1 MIRSIGV
8 FALFIVVGLLHAGES
23 TKAGAAKKTA
33 TELASAML
41 KGEHA
46 KVVDRT
52 FDKIVEM
59 AGGREKM
66 IGRIG
71 ELAKAMEAKGVK
83 FHALNVG
90 EPGDVLT
97 EGKFTF
103 VVVPTVMVMRVPS
116 ATLTA
121 KSFLLGISLDDG
133 KHWKFVEGAK
143 VGDKAARE
151 KVLPPLPVQLKLP
164 AMEQPVIERDK

>member
-1 MIRSIGV
+1 MFRFTFVCTLITLAS
-8 FALFIVVGLLHAGES
+8 LTHAGES
-23 TKAGAAKKTA
+23 TKAGAAKKIA
-33 TELASAML
+33 SELAAAMI
-41 KGEHA
+41 KGDHA

-52 FDKIVEM
+52 YDKIVEM

-66 IGRIG
+66 IRGIG

-103 VVVPTVMVMRVPS
+103 VVVPTVMVMRVPNAS
-116 ATLTA
+116 LTG

-133 KHWKFVEGAK
+133 KSWKFVEGAK
-143 VGDKAARE
+143 LTDKAVRG
-151 KVLPPLPVQLKLP
+151 KVLPPLPAQLKLP
-164 AMEQPVIERDK
+164 AMEMPVIVRDK